1 MANNTIKTERHYSH
15 SLQKVWEA
23 ISEAEE
29 ISAWFIKADFKAETG
44 YQYTFTHENTVIS
57 GKVLE
62 VDPPKKLTYT
72 WIVSGTEVET
82 TVTWELEEKDGGTL
96 LKLEHTGIEGYGPAA
111 ETFFNNFKGG
121 WENCFNELEK
131 HLK

>member
-1 MANNTIKTERHYSH
+1 MANNTIKTERYYSH

-23 ISEAEE
+23 ISKAEE

-62 VDPPKKLTYT
+62 VDPPKKLIYT

-82 TVTWELEEKDGGTL
+82 TVTWELEEKEGGTL

-131 HLK
+131 YLK